1 MCNRQSKGAAVS
13 DKFRSIDPRTDPRW
27 ERFVQSHPRAS
38 IFHSPQWLEALSRTY
53 GYSSLAF
60 TTARDGEELRNGTVF
75 CQVESW
81 LVRPR
86 LVSLPFSDHA
96 DPLMDDPEDLL
107 GLVEFLTCESSRRKW
122 HSIEMRPPHLDSAL
136 RPWGG
141 LGDGHE
147 FLLHR
152 LNLQPSG
159 TDLFGGLHKDSIQR
173 KVRRAERERLQYQEG
188 RNEELLRAFYELTV
202 MTRSRQ
208 GLPPQPY
215 TWFRNVLDCLG
226 ENAKLR
232 VASKDGR
239 PIAAIFTLHYKR
251 AAVYKY
257 GCSDARWHSLGGMPL
272 VLWRAIEDAKASG
285 AAEFDFGRSDLGNRG
300 LITFKEKFG
309 AQPSRLAYKK
319 FPNPSER
326 FAGAQWADR
335 TMKRVFAAMPEKLQV
350 LAGKI
355 IYPHIG

>member
-1 MCNRQSKGAAVS
+1 
-13 DKFRSIDPRTDPRW
+13 
-27 ERFVQSHPRAS
+27 
-38 IFHSPQWLEALSRTY
+38 
-53 GYSSLAF
+53 
-60 TTARDGEELRNGTVF
+60 
-75 CQVESW
+75 
-81 LVRPR
+81 
-86 LVSLPFSDHA
+86 
-96 DPLMDDPEDLL
+96 MDDPEDLSR
-107 GLVEFLTCESSRRKW
+107 LVEFLTCESSKRMW
-122 HSIEMRPPHLDSAL
+122 HSIEMRPPKQDSAIQH
-136 RPWGG
+136 WGG
-141 LGDGHE
+141 LGTGHE

-152 LNLQPSG
+152 LSLQPSVA
-159 TDLFGGLHKDSIQR
+159 DLFRRLHKDSIQR
-173 KVRRAERERLQYQEG
+173 KIRRAEREGLQCEEG
-188 RNEELLRAFYELTV
+188 RSEELLRAFYDLTV

-215 TWFRNVLDCLG
+215 AWFRNVLDCLG
-226 ENAKLR
+226 EHAKLR

-251 AAVYKY
+251 TVVYKY
-257 GCSDARWHSLGGMPL
+257 GCSDAQWHNLGGMPL
-272 VLWRAIEDAKASG
+272 VLWRAIEDAKALG

-309 AQPSRLAYKK
+309 AEPSKLAYKK